1 MLNMGKMTFRQRS
14 KGSAK
19 WVMKI
24 IGGRAVQAERPPSA
38 KDLRQERAQHGNTR
52 SPCGCAVSPGEPS
65 RGRRQRFSDKSDCK
79 PEGPHSGTLTFIE
92 EAGKPWSIWNRGENS
107 LMCI

>member
-1 MLNMGKMTFRQRS
+1 MGKMTFRQRS

-65 RGRRQRFSDKSDCK
+65 RGRRGLVTSQTASLKGHIQAPSLSLRKQGSHGVF
-79 PEGPHSGTLTFIE
+79 GTE
-92 EAGKPWSIWNRGENS
+92 EKIV
-107 LMCI
+107 